1 MKADGKQTAAHT
13 AVFVLNK
20 SWPLYAGNN
29 TVIKNQISLPA
40 KATSEPL

>member
-1 MKADGKQTAAHT
+1 MKADGKQTAAHI

>member
-1 MKADGKQTAAHT
+1 MKADGKQTAAYI

-29 TVIKNQISLPA
+29 RVNKN
-40 KATSEPL
+40 